1 MARYQN
7 GSLTTKDRK
16 EGKHWLLRYYI
27 HRPTDG
33 KRVERAVTIGS
44 VVDFPTERDAWKE
57 VDRRQLRSAIN
68 EVDATLGE
76 PTFGALA
83 HHYMKNE
90 LDPNINTVDPKAHTT
105 RKIYTYI
112 INSFLLPRWGK
123 SIAVNIE
130 PLDVERWLQS
140 VKRDKGLANPTL
152 DKLKRVMSLVFKS
165 AQRFGLISR
174 SEEANPI
181 RFVRCKCS
189 SDYEAVTVSPEQAFA
204 IFSQMLEPWK
214 TLTLLISAT
223 GLRISEALGLTWTD
237 VDFDHQRIHV
247 RRGWTHGEIGD
258 CKTEASR
265 KPVPMH
271 PLLAEFMAVWK
282 LETTYGQADDYVFAS
297 SRKRGK
303 QPMVGSVMAQ
313 DHLRPAAIKAGVE
326 LEPGQRFG
334 FHNLRHS
341 LASFLVRTKTD
352 PKTVQAL
359 LRHANVTT
367 TLGLYAHSISSD
379 RMAAQGEMLE
389 AMLNSASTAVV
400 Q

>member
-1 MARYQN
+1 LARYQQ
-7 GSLTTKDRK
+7 G
-16 EGKHWLLRYYI
+16 WLVVKSRAKGDTWALRYRAI
-27 HRPTDG
+27 RETDG
-33 KRVERAVTIGS
+33 KRTERMIPVGL
-44 VVDFPTERDAWKE
+44 VKDFPTEREAWME
-57 VDRRQLRSAIN
+57 VGRRQLWAAIN
-68 EVDATLGE
+68 EPDAKIGE

-83 HHYMKNE
+83 HHYLKNE
-90 LDPNINTVDPKAHTT
+90 LDPNANTVDPKAHTT
-105 RKIYTYI
+105 RTIYNLI
-112 INSFLLPRWGK
+112 IGNYLLPRWGK
-123 SIAVNIE
+123 EIAVNIQ

-174 SEEANPI
+174 REESNPI
-181 RFVRCKCS
+181 RFVRCKS
-189 SDYEAVTVSPEQAFA
+189 SSNYEAVTITPEQAFT
-204 IFSQMLEPWK
+204 ICSGMQEPWK
-214 TLTLLISAT
+214 TLTLLIAAT
-223 GLRISEALGLTWTD
+223 GLRISEALGLTWAD
-237 VDFDHQRIHV
+237 VDFAGQKVFV
-247 RRGWTHGEIGD
+247 RRGFTHGEIGP

-271 PLLAEFMAVWK
+271 PLLADFMASWK
-282 LETTYGQADDYVFAS
+282 LETTYGKEADYVFAS
-297 SRKRGK
+297 SRRRGK

-313 DHLRPAAIKAGVE
+313 DHLRPAAVAAGVE

-367 TLGLYAHSISSD
+367 TLGLYAHANSD
-379 RMAAQGEMLE
+379 IKLAAQGEMLE
-389 AMLNSASTAVV
+389 AMLNSGAGAV